1 MEKRRPGRPAMGINK
16 QVKLTLPEED
26 WNEIE
31 KMIENGEVDGYSG
44 YFRQLHQFSKRER
57 RVADKW
63 KSL

>member
-1 MEKRRPGRPAMGINK
+1 MEKRRVGRPSMGLTR

-26 WNEIE
+26 WKIIEELIE
-31 KMIENGEVDGYSG
+31 KKEADGFSD
-44 YFRQLHQFSKRER
+44 YFRQLHQSSIRER